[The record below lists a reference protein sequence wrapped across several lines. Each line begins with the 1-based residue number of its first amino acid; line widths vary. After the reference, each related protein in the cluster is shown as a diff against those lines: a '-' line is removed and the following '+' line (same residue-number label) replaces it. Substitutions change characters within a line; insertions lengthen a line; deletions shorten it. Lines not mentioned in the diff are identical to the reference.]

1 MTEVKK
7 VLRRI
12 YNFDLKTCTL
22 TDGDEMIPTEHGN
35 EFVNTF
41 IKRDLDNGI
50 IVTPGGYTRGLVY
63 KSTNDG
69 EFYNNPDWLPETE
82 SFLFN
87 IYGLKKGSFYR
98 ITIVSRNTRKYNRL
112 IDVTENR
119 KLEVLNES
127 QELIINADV
136 SDAVSNKNYEGI
148 FRATSIEENIYFSI
162 GKIYISDII
171 IDEVEISKDS
181 LDDESETKQDF
192 EIDNGK
198 SNIVAYGVFSPDLLN
213 ETGRYGELSRITGKG
228 INLYFDKNDCKYI
241 LERDNTEDTIG
252 SSFTNANYIIDIN
265 FNKAPYLNSYQ
276 ITDVSPDV
284 SPNTLKQGYLKF
296 EILDKTGKSYKYD
309 RSGGRLIFIIRKI
322 L

>member
-1 MTEVKK
+1 MAEIKK
-7 VLRRI
+7 VLQRI
-12 YNFDLKTCTL
+12 YNFDLKNCVL
-22 TDGDEMIPTEHGN
+22 TDGEEMIPTEHGN

-41 IKRDLDNGI
+41 IKRDLDRGV

-63 KSTNDG
+63 KSSNDG

-98 ITIVSRNTRKYNRL
+98 VTVVSRNTRKYNRL

-136 SDAVSNKNYEGI
+136 SDAMTNTNYEGI

-162 GKIYISDII
+162 GKIYVNNII

-181 LDDESETKQDF
+181 LEEVEKKQDF

-213 ETGRYGELSRITGKG
+213 ENGRYGELSRITGKG
-228 INLYFDKNDCKYI
+228 INLYFDKNENKYI
-241 LERDNTEDTIG
+241 LERDNNEDTIG
-252 SSFTNANYIIDIN
+252 TSFTNANYVIDMN
-265 FNKAPYLNSYQ
+265 FNKAPYLRDYQ
-276 ITDVSPDV
+276 ITEVSPDV
-284 SPNTLKQGYLKF
+284 SPNTLKQGFLKF
-296 EILDKTGKSYKYD
+296 EILKDGKPIRYD
-309 RSGGRLIFIIRKI
+309 RSSGRLIFIIRKI

>member
-1 MTEVKK
+1 MAEVKK
-7 VLRRI
+7 VLQRI
-12 YNFDLKTCTL
+12 YEFDLKNCL
-22 TDGDEMIPTEHGN
+22 LNDGDEMIPTEHGN

-41 IKRDLDNGI
+41 IKRDLDRGV

-63 KSTNDG
+63 KSSNDG
-69 EFYNNPDWLPETE
+69 EFYNNPEWLPETE

-87 IYGLKKGSFYR
+87 IYGLKKGAFYR
-98 ITIVSRNTRKYNRL
+98 VTVVSRNTRKFNRL

-136 SDAVSNKNYEGI
+136 TEAMTNTNYSGI

-162 GKIYISDII
+162 GKIYISNIM

-181 LDDESETKQDF
+181 LEENEKKQDF

-228 INLYFDKNDCKYI
+228 INLYFDKNELRYI
-241 LERDNTEDTIG
+241 IERDNNEDTVG
-252 SSFTNANYIIDIN
+252 TSFTNANYMVEFN
-265 FNKAPYLNSYQ
+265 FNKAPYLNQYQ
-276 ITDVSPDV
+276 ITEVSPDV
-284 SPNTLKQGYLKF
+284 SPNTLKQGFIKF
-296 EILDKTGKSYKYD
+296 EIIDKDGKPYRYD
-309 RSGGRLIFIIRKI
+309 RHSGRLIFVVKKI